1 MATQTESSLRGH
13 ISDMKAATDHLVEA
27 FTHQLADQGVQKN
40 ATLSA
45 LVQRLQT
52 TAKSQS
58 QRLEAELDR
67 FGAPASDGVKGLVAA
82 VAGTVAGLYDRMRSN
97 TVSRMLRDDYTAMS
111 LAVVSNSMLHV
122 TALAADDPALA
133 ATALRNMEELAPLI
147 IEVGE
152 AILPVVELE
161 LSEEFTPRAGAA
173 STALE
178 NVRSV
183 WKK

>member
-1 MATQTESSLRGH
+1 MATQTEISLRGH

-27 FTHQLADQGVQKN
+27 FSHQLADEGVQKN
-40 ATLSA
+40 ATVSGL
-45 LVQRLQT
+45 LQRLQVT
-52 TAKSQS
+52 GKSQS
-58 QRLEAELDR
+58 ERLEGELNR

-82 VAGTVAGLYDRMRSN
+82 VAGTVAGLYDRLRGN

-122 TALAADDPALA
+122 TALAANDSALA
-133 ATALRNMEELAPLI
+133 ATALRNMQELAPLI
-147 IEVGE
+147 VELGE

-161 LSEEFTPRAGAA
+161 LSEEFTPHPGAA
-173 STALE
+173 TTALQ

-183 WKK
+183 WSK

>member
-1 MATQTESSLRGH
+1 MATQTETSLRGH
-13 ISDMKAATDHLVEA
+13 ISDMKAATDHLLEA
-27 FTHQLADQGVQKN
+27 FTHQLADEGVQKD
-40 ATLSA
+40 ATVSGLI
-45 LVQRLQT
+45 QRLQV

-58 QRLEAELDR
+58 QRLEGELNR
-67 FGAPASDGVKGLVAA
+67 FGAPASDGVKGLLAA
-82 VAGTVAGLYDRMRSN
+82 VAGSVAGLYDRMRSN
-97 TVSRMLRDDYTAMS
+97 TVSRMLRDDYTALS

-122 TALAADDPALA
+122 TALAADDSALA

-147 IEVGE
+147 VEVGE

-161 LSEEFTPRAGAA
+161 LSQEFPPRSGAA
-173 STALE
+173 GTALQ